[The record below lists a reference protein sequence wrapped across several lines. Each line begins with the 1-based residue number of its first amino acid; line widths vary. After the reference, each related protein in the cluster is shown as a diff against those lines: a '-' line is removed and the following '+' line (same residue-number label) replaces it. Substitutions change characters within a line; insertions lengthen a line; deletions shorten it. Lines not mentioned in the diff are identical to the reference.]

1 MTRSGREEAEA
12 WAALQRRLGH
22 TFANPALL
30 QRALTHR
37 SLSADHYERLEFLG
51 DAVLGLV
58 VATLLVQRLPQGR
71 EGDLSRARAA
81 LVRQDAL
88 HRIALQLGVPALV
101 RLGEGE
107 RRSGG
112 STRPSILAD
121 VVEALLGAVYL
132 DAGFE
137 AALAVARRWYD
148 EAQLGVAAGKDPKT
162 ALQEWLQARR
172 RPLPRYEVVAV
183 HGEAHAQTFEVACSV
198 EGVAQPARGQGP
210 SRRAAEQQAAAAML
224 QRLQDSAQ
232 HPAPAS
238 V

>member
-1 MTRSGREEAEA
+1 MTERDEPGLQ
-12 WAALQRRLGH
+12 ALQRRLGH
-22 TFANPALL
+22 TFADPALL
-30 QRALTHR
+30 RRALTHR
-37 SLSADHYERLEFLG
+37 SCGADHYERLEFLG

-58 VATLLVQRLPQGR
+58 VATLLVRRLPQGR

-88 HRIALQLGVPALV
+88 HRIALQLGLPALV

-112 STRPSILAD
+112 HERPSILAD

-148 EAQLGVAAGKDPKT
+148 DVALDPDVGKDAKT
-162 ALQEWLQARR
+162 ALQEWLQGRR

-183 HGEAHAQTFEVACSV
+183 RGEAHAQTFEVACHV
-198 EGVAQPARGQGP
+198 DGLAEPTLGRGS
-210 SRRAAEQQAAAAML
+210 SRRTAEQAAAAAML
-224 QRLQDSAQ
+224 QRLQRP
-232 HPAPAS
+232 PAPRVATA
-238 V
+238 

>member
-1 MTRSGREEAEA
+1 MPESDDEPTL
-12 WAALQRRLGH
+12 AALQRRLGH
-22 TFANPALL
+22 AFRDEALL
-30 QRALTHR
+30 RRALTHR
-37 SLSADHYERLEFLG
+37 SFGTDHYERLEFLG

-58 VATLLVQRLPQGR
+58 VATLLVQRLPQGQ

-88 HRIALQLGVPALV
+88 HRIALRLGLPALL

-112 STRPSILAD
+112 HERPSILAD
-121 VVEALLGAVYL
+121 AVEALLGAIYL

-137 AALAVARRWYD
+137 AAQAVARRWYD
-148 EAQLGVAAGKDPKT
+148 DVTLASGIGKDAKT

-183 HGEAHAQTFEVACSV
+183 RGEAHAQTFEVACHV
-198 EGVAQPARGQGP
+198 EGQDAPTHGSGA
-210 SRRAAEQQAAAAML
+210 SRRAAEQVAAAAML
-224 QRLQDSAQ
+224 ARLQTTPQ
-232 HPAPAS
+232 PAPRRATA
-238 V
+238 